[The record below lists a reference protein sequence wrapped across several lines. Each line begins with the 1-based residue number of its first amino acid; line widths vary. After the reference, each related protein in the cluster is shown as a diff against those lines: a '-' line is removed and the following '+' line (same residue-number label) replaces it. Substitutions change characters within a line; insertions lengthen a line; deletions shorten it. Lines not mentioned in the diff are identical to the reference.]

1 MLCKNKGILLNA
13 FINQYLKTNEEKDNL
28 ILESKKDKYDIEG

>member
-1 MLCKNKGILLNA
+1 MLRKNKGVLLNA

-28 ILESKKDKYDIEG
+28 ILESKKDKQDIEG